1 VVVATSG
8 SRRLGRP
15 RAIVA
20 LGLPSLVCVGC
31 TASHVASA
39 PRSPANRSASATRS
53 AVGSSWAKLCEARPT
68 RAILAA
74 LSRSVPLSLRA
85 EVDPIGLSGNGR
97 TAYVSLWSSQFAGV
111 ATLNL
116 TSGKLRPIQAFANP
130 ATDQADGAS
139 DGRWLVWEETYSLQS
154 LDDFTVYAWDSVT
167 GRLRMLG
174 HSLTAPGGQPWPSPW
189 HAPAVGG
196 HYAAWAQGYGP
207 NGDVEVMLANLATG
221 SVTAIRKGHAQP
233 PFFDGSL
240 VVWPESSRP
249 AVDTTL
255 HAVNVESEK
264 PASLPLVL
272 RGVRGTEFVTTDGIR
287 TAYLN
292 PRLTVLYYSPAQGQQ
307 AHEILN
313 LPAGVNFSQIEM
325 ARDLIGWTTT
335 EATYLAN
342 TRIGVYIQVTPK
354 YGFATSSASVMLI
367 SDFGGKR
374 AHPILPMHLISS
386 VGLVWPIC
394 HAN

>member
-139 DGRWLVWEETYSLQS
+139 DGRWLVWGRDVFLAEP
-154 LDDFTVYAWDSVT
+154 
-167 GRLRMLG
+167 GRLHGLCLG
-174 HSLTAPGGQPWPSPW
+174 LSDRQAA
-189 HAPAVGG
+189 HA
-196 HYAAWAQGYGP
+196 WT
-207 NGDVEVMLANLATG
+207 L
-221 SVTAIRKGHAQP
+221 
-233 PFFDGSL
+233 FDGSRRAAMAKPVARSCGRRSL
-240 VVWPESSRP
+240 CRLGAGLRAKRRRGS
-249 AVDTTL
+249 
-255 HAVNVESEK
+255 HAGQ
-264 PASLPLVL
+264 P
-272 RGVRGTEFVTTDGIR
+272 GDG
-287 TAYLN
+287 
-292 PRLTVLYYSPAQGQQ
+292 
-307 AHEILN
+307 
-313 LPAGVNFSQIEM
+313 
-325 ARDLIGWTTT
+325 
-335 EATYLAN
+335 
-342 TRIGVYIQVTPK
+342 
-354 YGFATSSASVMLI
+354 
-367 SDFGGKR
+367 
-374 AHPILPMHLISS
+374 
-386 VGLVWPIC
+386 
-394 HAN
+394 